1 MGKLV
6 SKTYGDALFGL
17 AKDENRIDEFYTQAQ
32 ELVEIFTANPEMS
45 KLLDQ
50 PKVSKVDKVTIIEDV
65 FTGIVAKE
73 IIGLMILLVE
83 KSHYTD
89 IVAVFE
95 YFIQQV
101 KEEKGIG
108 VAQVTTA
115 FDLSVEQRSNVE
127 QKLLELTEYQEF
139 EMSYH
144 VDKTIIGGMVI
155 RIGDRVVDSSI
166 KTKLYNLSKELKNI
180 QLTI

>member
-17 AKDENRIDEFYTQAQ
+17 AKDESRIDEFYMQAQ
-32 ELVEIFTANPEMS
+32 EIVKIFSENPEIS

-50 PKVSKVDKVTIIEDV
+50 PKVSKADKVTFVEDI
-65 FTGIVAKE
+65 FMNIVSKE
-73 IIGLMILLVE
+73 VIGLMVLLVE
-83 KSHYTD
+83 KSHYAE
-89 IVAVFE
+89 IVAVFN
-95 YFIQQV
+95 YFIEQV

-108 VAQVTTA
+108 VAIVTTA
-115 FDLSVEQRSNVE
+115 FALSNEQVSSIE
-127 QKLLELTEYQEF
+127 QKLLASTKYQEF
-139 EMSYH
+139 EMKYE
-144 VDKTIIGGMVI
+144 VDQAIIGGMII